1 VSKRDPGLIIRFG
14 GHAMA
19 AGLTLLE
26 HDLDRFRAAFEQ
38 AVADMVEPSALTR
51 TIETDGALEASLMNL
66 NAAVLIEG
74 QTWGQGFPPPV
85 FSDRF
90 EVRNQRLLKDKHLK
104 LALVKDGTAFD
115 AIWFNRAEPLPA
127 HVNAAYR
134 LDVNEYQGVRR
145 IQLMVEHAEPA

>member
-1 VSKRDPGLIIRFG
+1 
-14 GHAMA
+14 MA

-26 HDLDRFRAAFEQ
+26 HDLDRFRTAFER

-66 NAAVLIEG
+66 NAATLIEAE
-74 QTWGQGFPPPV
+74 TWGQGFPPPV

-104 LALVKDGTAFD
+104 LALVKDGASFD
-115 AIWFNRAEPLPA
+115 AIWFNERNRCRPVSTRPTGWTSTNIRACA
-127 HVNAAYR
+127 GYS
-134 LDVNEYQGVRR
+134 
-145 IQLMVEHAEPA
+145 